1 MKKQVNSKAKPAK
14 TSILSQILPAAR
26 GDSGSQPGARYK
38 RALLL
43 SGCMLAVL
51 GVSWWHAQEAVL
63 RAAVFQLPPDGSWL
77 TVDGIET
84 RDESEVAAVFEPD
97 SGQSLA
103 SVDVAERRQQ
113 LLAIPWVK
121 EARVSKVW
129 PNAVRVAVRERAP
142 VALVPLAGG
151 EAVRMIDADGV
162 LLEYRSTGND
172 GLPVMTGIDA
182 EMDLRARQDRVKLFM
197 AVMDA
202 CSVQRFSERVSEI
215 NVADLE
221 NALILAKHESRLV
234 RLEMGNDHLRH
245 RVEMFLNGVDSWQS
259 ALGPLKSVNLRL
271 EGQIPV
277 VLDIGGDRQS

>member
-1 MKKQVNSKAKPAK
+1 MKKQVSSKAKPAK
-14 TSILSQILPAAR
+14 TSRLSQVLLAAR

-38 RALLL
+38 RAVLL
-43 SGCMLAVL
+43 SGFLLAVL
-51 GVSWWHAQEAVL
+51 GVSWWQAQEAVL
-63 RAAVFQLPPDGSWL
+63 RAAVFRLSPDGSWL
-77 TVDGIET
+77 TVDGVET
-84 RDESEVAAVFEPD
+84 GDESEVAAVFEPD
-97 SGQSLA
+97 NGQSLA

-113 LLAIPWVK
+113 LLAIQWVK

-129 PNAVRVAVRERAP
+129 PNTVRVAVRERAP
-142 VALVPLAGG
+142 MALVPLAGG
-151 EAVRMIDADGV
+151 EAVRMIDADGI
-162 LLEYRSTGND
+162 LLEYRSAGND
-172 GLPVMTGIDA
+172 GLPIMTGVDA

-221 NALILAKHESRLV
+221 NALVLAKHEGRLV

-259 ALGPLKSVNLRL
+259 ALGPFKSVNLRL

-277 VLDIGGDRQS
+277 VLDIGGDRPS

>member
-1 MKKQVNSKAKPAK
+1 MKQQVNGKAETAEI
-14 TSILSQILPAAR
+14 SRERRGSPAASA
-26 GDSGSQPGARYK
+26 GSGPQPGAAHK
-38 RALLL
+38 RAVLL
-43 SGCMLAVL
+43 SGCLLAVL
-51 GVSWWHAQEAVL
+51 AVSWWHAQEALL
-63 RAAVFQLPPDGSWL
+63 RAAVFQLSPDGSWL
-77 TVDGIET
+77 TVDGVET

-97 SGQSLA
+97 HGQSLA
-103 SVDVAERRQQ
+103 SVDVSERRQQ
-113 LLAIPWVK
+113 LLAIHWVR

-129 PNAVRVAVRERAP
+129 PNAVRVVVRERAP

-162 LLEYRSTGND
+162 LLEYRSAGGD

-221 NALILAKHESRLV
+221 NALVLAKHEGRLV

-277 VLDIGGDRQS
+277 VLDLGGDRQS

>member
-1 MKKQVNSKAKPAK
+1 MKQRVNNKGK
-14 TSILSQILPAAR
+14 TAEISRSRQGSLPASVA
-26 GDSGSQPGARYK
+26 SGPQPGAGHK

-43 SGCMLAVL
+43 SGCLLAVL
-51 GVSWWHAQEAVL
+51 GISWWQAQEAVL
-63 RAAVFQLPPDGSWL
+63 RAAVFELSPDGSWL
-77 TVDGIET
+77 TVDGVET

-97 SGQSLA
+97 NGQSLA
-103 SVDVAERRQQ
+103 SVDVSERREQ
-113 LLAIPWVK
+113 LLAIQWVK
-121 EARVSKVW
+121 EARVSKIW

-151 EAVRMIDADGV
+151 DAVRMIDADGV
-162 LLEYRSTGND
+162 LLEYRSTGSE

-182 EMDLRARQDRVKLFM
+182 EMDLRARQDRVELFM

-221 NALILAKHESRLV
+221 NALVLAKHEGRLV
-234 RLEMGNDHLRH
+234 KLEMGNDHLRH
-245 RVEMFLNGVDSWQS
+245 RVEMFLNGFDSWQS

-277 VLDIGGDRQS
+277 VLDLGGGRQS

>member
-1 MKKQVNSKAKPAK
+1 MKQQVNSKAETAEISRSRQSLPPA
-14 TSILSQILPAAR
+14 SA
-26 GDSGSQPGARYK
+26 DSGPQPGAGYK
-38 RALLL
+38 RAVLL
-43 SGCMLAVL
+43 SGCLLAVL
-51 GVSWWHAQEAVL
+51 GVSWWQAQEAVL
-63 RAAVFQLPPDGSWL
+63 RAAVFQLSPDGSWL
-77 TVDGIET
+77 TVDGVET

-97 SGQSLA
+97 NGQSLA
-103 SVDVAERRQQ
+103 SVDVSERRQQ
-113 LLAIPWVK
+113 LLAIHWVR
-121 EARVSKVW
+121 EARVSKIW
-129 PNAVRVAVRERAP
+129 PNAVRVVVRERAP

-162 LLEYRSTGND
+162 LLGYRSAGGD

-221 NALILAKHESRLV
+221 NALVLAKHEGRLV
-234 RLEMGNDHLRH
+234 RLEIGNDHLRH

-277 VLDIGGDRQS
+277 VLDLGGDRQS

>member
-1 MKKQVNSKAKPAK
+1 MKKQVNSKAKTAK
-14 TSILSQILPAAR
+14 ISRPRQVSPAAGAG
-26 GDSGSQPGARYK
+26 GDPQPSAGAK
-38 RALLL
+38 RAVLL
-43 SGCMLAVL
+43 SGCLLAVL

-63 RAAVFQLPPDGSWL
+63 RAAVFQLSPDGSWL
-77 TVDGIET
+77 TVDGVET

-97 SGQSLA
+97 HGQSLA
-103 SVDVAERRQQ
+103 SVDVSERREQ
-113 LLAIPWVK
+113 LLAIEWVK
-121 EARVSKVW
+121 EARVSKIW

-162 LLEYRSTGND
+162 LLEYRSTGSD

-182 EMDLRARQDRVKLFM
+182 EMDLRARKDRVKLFM

-221 NALILAKHESRLV
+221 NALVLAKHEGRLV
-234 RLEMGNDHLRH
+234 KLEMGNEHLRH

-271 EGQIPV
+271 EGQVPV
-277 VLDIGGDRQS
+277 VLDLGGDRQS

>member
-1 MKKQVNSKAKPAK
+1 MKKQVNSDAKSAK
-14 TSILSQILPAAR
+14 TSKLSQILRAAR

-38 RALLL
+38 RAVLL
-43 SGCMLAVL
+43 SGLLLAVL
-51 GVSWWHAQEAVL
+51 GVSWWQAQEAVL
-63 RAAVFQLPPDGSWL
+63 RAGVFQLSPDGSWL
-77 TVDGIET
+77 TVDGVET
-84 RDESEVAAVFEPD
+84 RDESEVAAVFDPD
-97 SGQSLA
+97 NGQSLA
-103 SVDVAERRQQ
+103 SVDVSKRRQQ
-113 LLAIPWVK
+113 LLSIHWIK

-197 AVMDA
+197 SVMDA

-221 NALILAKHESRLV
+221 NALVLAKHEGRLV

-277 VLDIGGDRQS
+277 VLDLGGDRQS